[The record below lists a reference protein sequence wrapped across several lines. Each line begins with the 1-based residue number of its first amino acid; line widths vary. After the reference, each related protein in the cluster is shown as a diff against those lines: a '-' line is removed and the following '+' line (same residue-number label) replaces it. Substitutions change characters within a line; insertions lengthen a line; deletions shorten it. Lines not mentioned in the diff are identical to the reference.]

1 LAEAAGDLVPVAPRV
16 RDRIELGEA
25 IVKTMDGR
33 GACLMANHGLIAL
46 GRTLEAAF
54 STAWQIED
62 VAQVYSVALA
72 LGEPKTLSHE
82 EATRIREFFLTRYG
96 QHAWKKPESKT

>member
-1 LAEAAGDLVPVAPRV
+1 MKICAFSSEKIFR
-16 RDRIELGEA
+16 
-25 IVKTMDGR
+25 
-33 GACLMANHGLIAL
+33 
-46 GRTLEAAF
+46 AF

-82 EATRIREFFLTRYG
+82 EAMRIRQFFLTRYG
-96 QHAWKKPESKT
+96 QQSVEKSTGKDVY